1 MKYGLAIFP
10 TDYSIQPA
18 QLAREAEARG
28 FESLWFPEHSHI
40 PASRRT
46 PFPGGGDLPKQYY
59 DVYEPFVGL
68 AAAAAVTTKLRLA
81 TGVCLVVQRDP
92 IQTAKDVATLD
103 RVSGGRFLFGIGAGW
118 NAEEMENHGTVY
130 RTRLSLMRDR
140 VAAMKAIWTQSKAEY
155 HGKFTSF
162 DPIMTWPKPVQKPHP
177 PVLVGGG
184 WPGGARR
191 AIEYGDGWMPIH
203 IPRHLLKR
211 VPEFWSDAEAAG
223 RKRESLEL
231 TLFAALPDEKELD
244 GLRAA
249 GASRAV
255 FMMPSEGA
263 DKILPRMDSLAELAR
278 RLG

>member
-1 MKYGLAIFP
+1 MHFGASMFM
-10 TDYSIQPA
+10 TDYSMTSAELA
-18 QLAREAEARG
+18 QALEARG
-28 FESLWFPEHSHI
+28 FESMWAPEHSHI
-40 PASRRT
+40 PTSRRS

-68 AAAAAVTTKLRLA
+68 AAAAAVTTRLKLA

-255 FMMPSEGA
+255 FMMPSEAA

>member
-1 MKYGLAIFP
+1 MKYGLAMFP
-10 TDYSIQPA
+10 TDYSIQPVD
-18 QLAREAEARG
+18 LARAAEERG

-46 PFPGGGDLPKQYY
+46 PFPGGGDLPKMYY
-59 DVYEPFVGL
+59 DVYEPFISL
-68 AAAAAVTTKLRLA
+68 AAAAAVTRTLRLA
-81 TGVCLVVQRDP
+81 TGVCLVMQRDP

-103 RVSGGRFLFGIGAGW
+103 RVSNGRFLFGIGAGW
-118 NAEEMENHGTVY
+118 NAEEMENHGTEY
-130 RTRLSLMRDR
+130 RTRLSLMRER
-140 VAAMKAIWTQSKAEY
+140 VAAMKEIWTKSKAEY
-155 HGKFTSF
+155 HGKFVSF

-211 VPEFWSDAEAAG
+211 IPEFWRDAEDAG

-231 TLFAALPDEKELD
+231 TIFAALPDEKELD

-249 GASRAV
+249 GAARAV
-255 FMMPSEGA
+255 FMLPAEAA
-263 DKILPRMDSLAELAR
+263 DKILPRLDSLSELAR

>member
-10 TDYSIQPA
+10 TDYSITPV

-46 PFPGGGDLPKQYY
+46 PFPAGGDLPKQYY
-59 DVYEPFVGL
+59 DVFEPFIAL
-68 AAAAAVTTKLRLA
+68 AAAAAVTTRLRLA

-103 RVSGGRFLFGIGAGW
+103 RVSDGRFLFGIGAGW
-118 NAEEMENHGTVY
+118 NAEEMEDHGTVY
-130 RTRLSLMRDR
+130 RTRLSLMRER
-140 VAAMKAIWTQSKAEY
+140 VLAMKAIWTQSKAEY
-155 HGKFTSF
+155 HGKFVNF

-211 VPEFWSDAEAAG
+211 IPEFWHEAEAAG

-231 TLFAALPDEKELD
+231 SIFGALPDEKELE

-249 GASRAV
+249 GAVRAV
-255 FMMPSEGA
+255 FMLPAEPA
-263 DKILPRMDSLAELAR
+263 DKILPRLDSLSEIAR